1 MMKGRTLKTPPG
13 TTLALLFLVVG
24 AASAAADE
32 FDSKGV
38 KIHYV
43 VEGKGESV
51 VLIHGLTSSAAMN
64 WELPGTV
71 RLLSP
76 KYQVI
81 AFDCRG
87 HGQSGKPT
95 GEDQYGVEMVE
106 DVTRLLDHLKIEK
119 AHIVGY
125 SMGGMIAMKFIV
137 LHPDRAKSG
146 VLGGMGWL
154 KSGSVLEKFWEKLP
168 GREEGHPPT
177 ACLHGLSQLGVTE
190 DEVKAVK
197 VPMSMVAGDHDPC
210 RKMYIEPLV
219 KVRPEWPLTTVEG
232 AGHLTCIA
240 KEAFKDALKDA
251 LDGRAGK

>member
-1 MMKGRTLKTPPG
+1 MRKGGPMNTVSLAIAFLL
-13 TTLALLFLVVG
+13 TLALG
-24 AASAAADE
+24 AGPAAADE

-43 VEGKGESV
+43 VEGKGEPV
-51 VLIHGLTSSAAMN
+51 VLIHGLQSSAAIN
-64 WELPGTV
+64 WELPGTL
-71 RLLSP
+71 RQLASR
-76 KYQVI
+76 YQVI

-95 GEDQYGVEMVE
+95 AEDQYGVEMVE

-137 LHPDRAKSG
+137 LHPDRVKSG

-168 GREEGHPPT
+168 AREEGHPPT

-190 DEVKAVK
+190 DEVRAVQAP
-197 VPMSMVAGDHDPC
+197 VALVAGDHDPC
-210 RKMYIEPLV
+210 RKLYIEPLL
-219 KVRPEWPLTTVEG
+219 KVRPEWTLTTVEG

-240 KEAFKDALKDA
+240 KEAFKDAVKDA
-251 LDGRAGK
+251 LDARSGK